1 VIGENFLEENL
12 PRIFD
17 CNMWPGG
24 EAKTGY
30 EPGLRVY
37 SANPD
42 AQCASLQHTPHS
54 ARAEPL
60 PYYAYNFAPLME
72 IEHTIDFFIRHRA
85 AAVRLFP
92 KKMNYSLAG
101 TETEA
106 ILCALEERR
115 LPLMVWHTETTWAE
129 IDAVCGRHPGLP
141 VIIDGSDK
149 KLLYHNR
156 VYIPLLLKHPNLYLE
171 TYNFIQYMGYEALV
185 NKYKIDRLV
194 FGTNYPANSPLAP
207 LYMLLSA
214 DIPETAKE
222 KILNGNM
229 KRLVSGIKLDID
241 AP

>member
-1 VIGENFLEENL
+1 MIGENFLEENL

-37 SANPD
+37 STN
-42 AQCASLQHTPHS
+42 STLHTPHS
-54 ARAEPL
+54 TLVPPHSTL
-60 PYYAYNFAPLME
+60 NCYYAYNLAPLMD

-101 TETEA
+101 AETEA
-106 ILCALEERR
+106 ILCALEGRR

-129 IDAVCGRHPGLP
+129 IDAVCGRHPNLP